1 MHWKQQTAALPW
13 ISVRDEAGVRSQ
25 RLVMYNVQRV
35 PEFFLI
41 DRDNN
46 LVSRSSQIKDID
58 KAIEELL

>member
-1 MHWKQQTAALPW
+1 
-13 ISVRDEAGVRSQ
+13 
-25 RLVMYNVQRV
+25 MYNVQRV